1 MKNNPL
7 ISVVTVSYNAVLTIE
22 QTILSVINQTYPH
35 IEYIIIDGGSTDGTV
50 DIIKKYANR
59 IAYWVSEP
67 DKGIYDAM
75 NKGIRTAKGEWIN
88 FMNAG
93 DLFYSKDT
101 LEKVFSKSINDN
113 IKVIYG
119 DVMLN
124 KQGVLSQGKVYPIS
138 FMQIAMPF
146 CHQFSF
152 SHISEY
158 THGFNL
164 QFKIGADFEF
174 YYRIYHQ
181 YNDRVFLYMPINIA
195 IYENVEG
202 LSTIRIKECRKE
214 WLIIRSDN
222 KDIRW
227 YYDYLKYFIK
237 YKVLNIKRYK

>member
-1 MKNNPL
+1 MC
-7 ISVVTVSYNAVLTIE
+7 S
-22 QTILSVINQTYPH
+22 
-35 IEYIIIDGGSTDGTV
+35 D
-50 DIIKKYANR
+50 
-59 IAYWVSEP
+59 
-67 DKGIYDAM
+67 
-75 NKGIRTAKGEWIN
+75 
-88 FMNAG
+88 
-93 DLFYSKDT
+93 
-101 LEKVFSKSINDN
+101 
-113 IKVIYG
+113 
-119 DVMLN
+119 

-146 CHQFSF
+146 CHQSSF

-237 YKVLNIKRYK
+237 YKVLNIWRCM

>member
-1 MKNNPL
+1 
-7 ISVVTVSYNAVLTIE
+7 
-22 QTILSVINQTYPH
+22 
-35 IEYIIIDGGSTDGTV
+35 
-50 DIIKKYANR
+50 
-59 IAYWVSEP
+59 
-67 DKGIYDAM
+67 
-75 NKGIRTAKGEWIN
+75 
-88 FMNAG
+88 MNAG

-146 CHQFSF
+146 CHQSSF